1 MSEVEADVRDA
12 SAAHAAQ
19 CRGCAAMQE
28 SWQETRLAL
37 QALRETTRDAETPRR
52 VEMQLVHE
60 FGLRHRTRKTRTAAI
75 FAAWALATAAG
86 LVSGGSLWESGF
98 TQNPGGPFF
107 GG

>member
-19 CRGCAAMQE
+19 CRGCAAMQK

-60 FGLRHRTRKTRTAAI
+60 FGLRHRTRKTPTAAI
-75 FAAWALATAAG
+75 FVAWALATAAQAFPCAM
-86 LVSGGSLWESGF
+86 LWELILTQTSGR
-98 TQNPGGPFF
+98 PSSA
-107 GG
+107 